1 MEVSV
6 VIPNYNGIAF
16 LDSVLASL
24 EGQTLKNFE
33 VIFVDNGSSDGSC
46 SFVAGNYP
54 WVHIIELPEN
64 YGFCRA
70 VNEGIKASR
79 APYVLLLN
87 NDTEVKED
95 FLEEMTAAIRR
106 HKKAFPVRPGW
117 FSIMTGIV
125 WMMRETF
132 TMHWAGP
139 LPEARERTF
148 IPTRRK
154 KRYFLPVEERQSI
167 EGRSLNGSV
176 ILMKNILPIWKIRTS
191 DIVREYTA
199 MKTGTHRR
207 LLSIMWEAAPVV
219 LDIIS
224 SRPDILQGIMS
235 I

>member
-64 YGFCRA
+64 YGFCKA

-95 FLEEMTAAIRR
+95 FLEEIPWSFICPMVQQLQTAR
-106 HKKAFPVRPGW
+106 HIPVPS
-117 FSIMTGIV
+117 FQNIC
-125 WMMRETF
+125 REF
-132 TMHWAGP
+132 
-139 LPEARERTF
+139 
-148 IPTRRK
+148 
-154 KRYFLPVEERQSI
+154 
-167 EGRSLNGSV
+167 
-176 ILMKNILPIWKIRTS
+176 
-191 DIVREYTA
+191 
-199 MKTGTHRR
+199 
-207 LLSIMWEAAPVV
+207 
-219 LDIIS
+219 
-224 SRPDILQGIMS
+224 
-235 I
+235 